1 MKEQIKLK
9 TLKLI
14 YFAYSY
20 ELFSIN
26 NSETIVKMFTWF
38 IDIVGGLQGL
48 GKTYKEFKK
57 VMKILR
63 SFPKKWEAKVT
74 TIQEAKNLTKLPL
87 EELIGSLMTHE
98 LTMKI
103 HQDVEDKKKKSIAL
117 KVSTIEEEV
126 EEDNDNEWKRW
137 RSSPYHKKIQEI
149 YDGWKIQGKEIHF
162 KKGISKEGSFIK

>member
-63 SFPKKWEAKVT
+63 SFPKK
-74 TIQEAKNLTKLPL
+74 
-87 EELIGSLMTHE
+87 
-98 LTMKI
+98 
-103 HQDVEDKKKKSIAL
+103 
-117 KVSTIEEEV
+117 
-126 EEDNDNEWKRW
+126 
-137 RSSPYHKKIQEI
+137 
-149 YDGWKIQGKEIHF
+149 
-162 KKGISKEGSFIK
+162 